1 MKNESF
7 NTNQPSIPNSQPIQ
21 NSQIPQNQQQPQPQP
36 QPVSIILLYLNSPK
50 STICYATISTKTYF
64 CYYFRIYVMW

>member
-7 NTNQPSIPNSQPIQ
+7 NTNQPSIPNPQPIQ
-21 NSQIPQNQQQPQPQP
+21 NSQIPQNQP
-36 QPVSIILLYLNSPK
+36 QPVSIILFNILNSPK
-50 STICYATISTKTYF
+50 STICYATISTKTCF